1 MKAEDRFRQAV
12 IRVAQSMG
20 GHVTYIESH
29 QTSAGVPD
37 LHIFLNGTD
46 VWLELKVVGLK
57 KVRVRPTQRK
67 WHRERREA
75 GGNSWVW
82 VLDPPTGNILQ
93 VPGHVAADLEPDIDG
108 WRRVA
113 LVAQNIELIGHMFDS
128 LTKRYTNVRPGAVQ
142 IPKPNRDRA
151 AQDPGSAETTLSE
164 SGADVVSHHWLTDK
178 H

>member
-12 IRVAQSMG
+12 IRVAQRMG

-37 LHIFLNGTD
+37 LHIFLNGAD
-46 VWLELKVVGLK
+46 IWLELKVAGLK
-57 KVRVRPTQRK
+57 KVRLRPTQRK

-82 VLDPPTGNILQ
+82 VLDPPTGNVLQ
-93 VPGHVAADLEPDIDG
+93 VPGHVAAGIEPAIGD

-113 LVAQNIELIGHMFDS
+113 LVVQNIELIEQLFLS
-128 LTKRYTNVRPGAVQ
+128 LAKGYTYVGPRVQ
-142 IPKPNRDRA
+142 IPESNRSRT